1 VTGEYILRTN
11 KLALLT
17 FGMAAALSAA
27 QIPIQNASFEAN
39 VLNAGCPGQQTYGSC
54 TNEGQNNPAIIG
66 WTGSSPVPADAGSE
80 WNYGVYAPSSVSYT
94 GALPNGTQVAYL
106 QAIADNVSISQ
117 TLSAT
122 LLSNDTYTLT
132 VDVGERSDRGVL
144 FPGINCSGF
153 NVSLTAGGNVLSDL
167 NPSCNTLSYG
177 TFTQFTLTYSSGANP
192 AGLGS
197 ALGIVLE
204 ANGSGSPY
212 EPSEIDFDNVT
223 LSDTT
228 TAPITAVP
236 EPSALGLLCLGFSG
250 AAIFLR
256 RKKSSR

>member
-1 VTGEYILRTN
+1 MKTS

-27 QIPIQNASFEAN
+27 QITIQNASFQAD

-66 WTGSSPVPADAGSE
+66 WTGSSPVPADAGSQ

-122 LLSNDTYTLT
+122 LLSDDTYTLT

-144 FPGINCSGF
+144 FPGINCNGF
-153 NVSLTAGGNVLSDL
+153 NVSLTAGGNTLSSL
-167 NPSCNTLSYG
+167 NPSCNSLSFG
-177 TFTQFTLTYSSGANP
+177 SFTEFTLTYTTGANP
-192 AGLGS
+192 VGLGS

-204 ANGSGSPY
+204 ANGSGSPN

-223 LSDTT
+223 LSDTS
-228 TAPITAVP
+228 TATLTAAP
-236 EPSALGLLCLGFSG
+236 EPSGLGLLCLGFS
-250 AAIFLR
+250 ATAIFLR
-256 RKKSSR
+256 RQKSSR